1 MGYLAAFGVVIL
13 LIIGIYSFGYAA
25 KQTSLLFVVVLET
38 VFGLILILPLLFFVD
53 KIGLYEIFT
62 MPTKQSWL
70 WLGAAALLGFVLG
83 NFFSLMH
90 IKEAGE
96 KLNSLLSPAI
106 TALTIVLSYF
116 FLHDKLAIYQWLGI
130 IVALAAI
137 ILFLLKQNDV
147 QSNKQSY
154 KAVFS
159 GLATIICISFT
170 IICTIKGVG
179 SLSFL
184 LAIWLRLFVAFIIL
198 LPTFIISNKAK
209 TFFAEIC
216 IFLFRYFNWCFG
228 TNHWCCL
235 SVAVCFLPYFRICI
249 SDYFSNPAIIYVCHR
264 CIPSQKNK
272 TFFLFFIDC
281 SCGRCGNCTLYALK
295 KMVVI

>member
-1 MGYLAAFGVVIL
+1 MGYLAAFGVIFL

-25 KQTSLLFVVVLET
+25 RQTSLLFVVLLET
-38 VFGLILILPLLFFVD
+38 LFGLILILPLLFFVD
-53 KIGLYEIFT
+53 KIAFAEIFT
-62 MPTKQSWL
+62 ILTQQNWL

-83 NFFSLMH
+83 NYFSLMH
-90 IKEAGE
+90 IREAGE

-116 FLHDKLAIYQWLGI
+116 FLHDKLAIFQWLGI

-147 QSNKQSY
+147 QSNKQSF

-198 LPTFIISNKAK
+198 LPTCIISSSTN
-209 TFFAEIC
+209 TFLPKSASFYSAIL
-216 IFLFRYFNWCFG
+216 IGVLAQTIGAAYLWLYASFLIS
-228 TNHWCCL
+228 L
-235 SVAVCFLPYFRICI
+235 SVFQIILATLPLFMY
-249 SDYFSNPAIIYVCHR
+249 AIDVY
-264 CIPSQKNK
+264 
-272 TFFLFFIDC
+272 L
-281 SCGRCGNCTLYALK
+281 LK
-295 KMVVI
+295 KTKPSFYFLLTALVAAVGIALCML